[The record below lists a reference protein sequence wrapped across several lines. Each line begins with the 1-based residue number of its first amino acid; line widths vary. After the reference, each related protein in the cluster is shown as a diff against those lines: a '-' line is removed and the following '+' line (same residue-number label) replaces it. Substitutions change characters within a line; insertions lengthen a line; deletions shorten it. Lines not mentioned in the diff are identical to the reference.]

1 MRTLSVSYTH
11 LVVYK
16 RQDWFYEAVEY
27 AYDNGLMNGVDGGR
41 FDPYGTTTRAQI
53 ATILWRLEGSPVV
66 NYAMDY
72 DDVESTDWY
81 AEAIRWASSTGIVG
95 GYDNGNFGPEDAIT
109 REQMAAMLYRYAEYK
124 DYSVSDTA
132 SLNQFPDGDD
142 TSAWAESS
150 MSWAVAEGLISGGD
164 GNVLQP
170 QSSAIRAQA
179 ATILMRFCE
188 GIA

>member
-1 MRTLSVSYTH
+1 MRY
-11 LVVYK
+11 VY
-16 RQDWFYEAVEY
+16 V
-27 AYDNGLMNGVDGGR
+27 NGLMNGVDGGR
-41 FDPYGTTTRAQI
+41 FAPYGTTTRAQI

-72 DDVESTDWY
+72 DDVADSDWY
-81 AEAIRWASSTGIVG
+81 AEAIRWASSTGIVS
-95 GYDNGNFGPEDAIT
+95 GYDNGTFGPEDAIT

-124 DYSVSDTA
+124 DYSVSDTG
-132 SLNQFPDGDD
+132 SLDQFPDGED
-142 TSAWAESS
+142 TSAWVEGA

-170 QSSAIRAQA
+170 QGNAIRAQA

-188 GIA
+188 NIAK